1 MLRYHRVAFNCLA
14 LPCLAIPCLI
24 RRERATMLLFLVLAA
39 GVTTRPA
46 IRPAQLVVVGGG
58 AAGFFGAIRAASL
71 APSLRVLLLEAS
83 PRCLTK
89 VSISGGGR
97 CNVCHDETKEVR
109 QLASGYPRGERAML
123 GTFTKRFGA
132 KDATAWFR
140 ARGMELKAEADGEC
154 SQRRTIVR
162 RL

>member
-1 MLRYHRVAFNCLA
+1 MIIV
-14 LPCLAIPCLI
+14 
-24 RRERATMLLFLVLAA
+24 LVISLAA
-39 GVTTRPA
+39 AVVTPR
-46 IRPAQLVVVGGG
+46 LVVVGGG

-132 KDATAWFR
+132 KDAA
-140 ARGMELKAEADGEC
+140 ARSLDGDRPVGAGPRLV
-154 SQRRTIVR
+154 SRPRRGAQDGG
-162 RL
+162 